1 MIFAEIDVIWC
12 PLSTSDF
19 GGFGIRL
26 QSFGTLILGPFD
38 RLLLYF
44 NRRAAVASR
53 GWLNQSTA
61 LAKTPRLQADL
72 RKALFEKTGVLSDV
86 EMVKQ

>member
-53 GWLNQSTA
+53 YG
-61 LAKTPRLQADL
+61 
-72 RKALFEKTGVLSDV
+72 
-86 EMVKQ
+86 